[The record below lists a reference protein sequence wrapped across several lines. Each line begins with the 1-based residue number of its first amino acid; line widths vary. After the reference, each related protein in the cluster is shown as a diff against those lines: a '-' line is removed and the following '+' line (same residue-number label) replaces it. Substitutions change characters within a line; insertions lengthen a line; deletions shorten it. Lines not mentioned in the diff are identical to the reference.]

1 MRIYVIRHGETLLN
15 CKGVLQGWLDVSLNE
30 KGKEEARKTGEGL
43 KGITFKK
50 AFSSPLIRAKETTK
64 IILEASGN
72 LTTPLS
78 VENRIKEINFGEY
91 EGQVYKKPNGEI
103 DNEDI
108 KKFFKD
114 PLQGDG
120 ATKGG
125 ESTYQVMERTQS
137 FIKELASINDDNN
150 YLVVTHGFATRAMLN
165 FLYDDPSSFWQNGV
179 PSNCVVN
186 VIYAKDNKIYLEKKD
201 ISFL

>member
-15 CKGVLQGWLDVSLNE
+15 YKGVLQGWLDVALNE

-43 KGITFKK
+43 KGIIFKK

-91 EGQVYKKPNGEI
+91 EGQVYKKPNGETVDDKYLSWKCVFKPYFKKYI
-103 DNEDI
+103 NEH
-108 KKFFKD
+108 FSN
-114 PLQGDG
+114 G
-120 ATKGG
+120 
-125 ESTYQVMERTQS
+125 
-137 FIKELASINDDNN
+137 
-150 YLVVTHGFATRAMLN
+150 MLE
-165 FLYDDPSSFWQNGV
+165 Y
-179 PSNCVVN
+179 
-186 VIYAKDNKIYLEKKD
+186 
-201 ISFL
+201 

>member
-15 CKGVLQGWLDVSLNE
+15 YKGVLQGWLDVSLNE

-43 KGITFKK
+43 KGIIFKK

-72 LTTPLS
+72 LTTPLRL
-78 VENRIKEINFGEY
+78 ENRIKEINFGEY

-125 ESTYQVMERTQS
+125 ETTYQVMERTQS
-137 FIKELASINDDNN
+137 FIKDKKNS
-150 YLVVTHGFATRAMLN
+150 
-165 FLYDDPSSFWQNGV
+165 FLYQFTRMRVSSFKRREN
-179 PSNCVVN
+179 PTIMKCLFSL
-186 VIYAKDNKIYLEKKD
+186 NKSYYPLRILR
-201 ISFL
+201 